1 MTDFLT
7 SFDART
13 VALLTA
19 FSFFILTSAIGAQAF
34 LIRNYRG
41 IKTALIGN
49 LSIALGFF
57 LGLLRGILPDFIPI
71 VLANAL
77 IVLAP
82 GLFYIAVSHFAG
94 QKYWWWIVAITV
106 GVTAICMF
114 YFRFVTNNIGIR
126 IVYASLFSALNLG
139 ALVYQL
145 WKIRHASYRFGAMI
159 INISCSI
166 YILVLLVRAGVAIIS
181 PPQDLFSNLF
191 IATGTYFLLFII
203 SFLWTFGFIL
213 MVSQRL
219 QFDLYE
225 LATVDSLTRIANRRA
240 TQSFLER
247 EFARVERAR
256 GEFSVLL
263 IDVDN
268 FKQIN
273 DRNGHDVGDNVL
285 IKSAEVFQRNIRK
298 QDLVG
303 RWGGD
308 EFLIV
313 LSDTTVNNA
322 ENLAERVRDQ
332 IKTTAYRGLKLPVTI
347 SAGVASSKPIKT
359 IDQLLKV
366 ADNALYTAKTKK
378 NTIVIANPE
387 IQK

>member
-1 MTDFLT
+1 
-7 SFDART
+7 
-13 VALLTA
+13 
-19 FSFFILTSAIGAQAF
+19 
-34 LIRNYRG
+34 
-41 IKTALIGN
+41 
-49 LSIALGFF
+49 
-57 LGLLRGILPDFIPI
+57 
-71 VLANAL
+71 
-77 IVLAP
+77 
-82 GLFYIAVSHFAG
+82 
-94 QKYWWWIVAITV
+94 
-106 GVTAICMF
+106 
-114 YFRFVTNNIGIR
+114 
-126 IVYASLFSALNLG
+126 
-139 ALVYQL
+139 
-145 WKIRHASYRFGAMI
+145 MI

-181 PPQDLFSNLF
+181 PPQDLFSNMF

-240 TQSFLER
+240 TQSLLER
-247 EFARVERAR
+247 EFARAERTR

-273 DRNGHDVGDNVL
+273 DRNGHDIGDYVL
-285 IKSAEVFQRNIRK
+285 IKSAEVFLKNIRK

-322 ENLAERVRDQ
+322 ENLSERVRDQ
-332 IKTTAYRGLKLPVTI
+332 IETTAYRGLKLPVTI
-347 SAGVASSKPIKT
+347 SAGVASSRPFKT
-359 IDQLLKV
+359 IDQLLKI
-366 ADNALYTAKTKK
+366 ADNALYEAKTTK